1 MNILIIT
8 NAYTPIIS
16 ARAFRW
22 SAIAE
27 IWAQQGHHIDVV
39 CCWHTGLPR
48 NDTIKGVNVFRVG
61 GRLSE
66 RLRGKLESSK
76 KHLATV
82 KKDKNKNTNNNA
94 YSSLFAILIRM
105 LKRLHDITWKK
116 IYWPDYACIWFF
128 QAFRCANKLC
138 SHSRYDAIIS
148 VSIPFTCHLIGLRLE
163 KNLNGVPWLV
173 DVGDPFCFMDTT
185 PVNNHMLYKRLN
197 YRAEKQVFQSAK
209 WITVTN
215 DKTANLYKTIF
226 PESSNKIKV
235 IPPLFDDRIKIRK
248 NGTKLFDK
256 HKINL
261 SYIGNFYKVTR
272 EPDDLLLLLRSIL
285 NQFPHFKQRLLF
297 HIFGNTGGF
306 EKEFEKYS
314 DLSENVILHGSVS
327 KDTVLRVINETDF
340 LINIGN
346 KTNYQIPSK
355 IVEYAAS
362 GKPIINI
369 CSMYDDSS
377 LLFLKD
383 YPLIKNFFINRK
395 YTSETID
402 EISQF
407 INENIN
413 HKLSTKPL
421 YKFLKPFLSNNI
433 ASRYYSFLFQ

>member
-27 IWAQQGHHIDVV
+27 IWAQEGHHIDVL
-39 CCWHTGLPR
+39 CGWQSGLPR
-48 NDTIKGVNVFRVG
+48 HDTIKRVNVLRVG

-66 RLRGKLESSK
+66 RLRGKIESPI
-76 KHLATV
+76 KHIAASEE
-82 KKDKNKNTNNNA
+82 KINKDSNSHA
-94 YSSLFAILIRM
+94 RSFLSAILIRI
-105 LKRLHDITWKK
+105 LKRLHDVTWKK

-128 QAFRCANKLC
+128 WALRCANQLC
-138 SHSRYDAIIS
+138 SHNRYDALIS
-148 VSIPFTCHLIGLRLE
+148 VSIPFTCHLIGLWLK
-163 KNLNGVPWLV
+163 KNLNGIPWLV

-185 PVNNHMLYKRLN
+185 PVNNHMLYKQLN
-197 YRAEKQVFQSAK
+197 YKAEKQVFQSAN
-209 WITVTN
+209 WITVTS
-215 DKTANLYKTIF
+215 DKTAELYKTIF
-226 PESSNKIKV
+226 PESSHKIKV
-235 IPPLFDDRIKIRK
+235 IPPLLDDRIMNRN
-248 NGTKLFDK
+248 NGTKLFDS

-261 SYIGNFYKVTR
+261 SYIGNFYRVTR

-285 NQFPHFKQRLLF
+285 KPFPHFKQRLLF

-306 EKEFEKYS
+306 EKTFKKYS

-327 KDTVLRVINETDF
+327 KDTVLRVINETDL

-369 CSMYDDSS
+369 CSTYDDSS

-383 YPLIKNFFINRK
+383 YPLIKNLFISRK
-395 YTSETID
+395 YASETID

-413 HKLSTKPL
+413 HKLSTKSL
-421 YKFLKPFLSNNI
+421 DKFLKPFLSYNI
-433 ASRYYSFLFQ
+433 ANQYYSFLFH

>member
-27 IWAQQGHHIDVV
+27 IWAQEEHHIDVL
-39 CCWHTGLPR
+39 CGWHPGLPR
-48 NDTIKGVNVFRVG
+48 QANIQGVNVYRVG
-61 GRLSE
+61 GGLSE
-66 RLRGKLESSK
+66 RLRGKIGSPIKHIAASK
-76 KHLATV
+76 EKIN
-82 KKDKNKNTNNNA
+82 KDSNSHA
-94 YSSLFAILIRM
+94 RSFLSAILIRI
-105 LKRLHDITWKK
+105 LKCLHDVTWKK

-128 QAFRCANKLC
+128 QAFRCANQLC

-148 VSIPFTCHLIGLRLE
+148 VSIPFTCHLIALRLK
-163 KNLNGVPWLV
+163 KNLNDIPWLV

-185 PVNNHMLYKRLN
+185 PVNNHMLYKRFN
-197 YRAEKQVFQSAK
+197 YKAEKQVFQSAN

-215 DKTANLYKTIF
+215 DKTADLYKTIF
-226 PESSNKIKV
+226 PESSHKIKV
-235 IPPLFDDRIKIRK
+235 IPPLLDDRIKIRK
-248 NGTKLFDK
+248 NDTKLFDR

-285 NQFPHFKQRLLF
+285 NPLPHFKQRLLF
-297 HIFGNTGGF
+297 HIFGNTRGF
-306 EKEFEKYS
+306 EKTFGKYS
-314 DLSENVILHGSVS
+314 DLSENLILHGSVS
-327 KDTVLRVINETDF
+327 KDTVLRVIHETDL

-369 CSMYDDSS
+369 CCTDDDSS

-383 YPLIKNFFINRK
+383 YPLIKNIFTNRK
-395 YTSETID
+395 YASKAID

-413 HKLSTKPL
+413 HNLSTQSL
-421 YKFLKPFLSNNI
+421 DKFLKPFLSNNI
-433 ASRYYSFLFQ
+433 ANRYFSFLFQ